1 MKRLS
6 RDILLMAL
14 ATLIS
19 RVFGLFREISIADR
33 FGLGPALDAFLIAIY
48 LPNSL
53 RLLFAEGAL
62 STAFVPIY
70 TGASL
75 NDNDAARFA
84 NNVLSL
90 LLIIFPILVIAGV
103 LLAPLYLPFFASGFP
118 AEKLALAVHLTQAV
132 FPFIALIGFAA
143 AFMGILHA
151 HHRFFAAASAPILY
165 NVGMILG
172 ALFLTRLFPVQ
183 PVYGLVVGALLGAGG
198 QLFLQWSLV
207 HRLGFRFR
215 FTLFP
220 LHPGIRQMARLMLPV
235 LLALS
240 VMQINL
246 LVDNKLASHLDDGAV
261 SALQYAMRL
270 FQLPL
275 GVFAVSVATAFL
287 PHFSTALTRKDGER
301 FNAHLSEGF
310 SQTAFLLLPA
320 MAGLLAIGTGVI
332 RLLFQHG
339 QFTAAD
345 TLRTAT
351 VLRYY
356 VAGIFPYGLVYLFTR
371 AFYAMRRPLI
381 PVLASCAAVG
391 TNVAFDLL
399 LVGTLKEGGLALSTS
414 LAGVVNAGVLIL
426 FLWPRMPQE
435 TLLVKRLGKIL
446 LGAGL
451 VFAAAWAVQRPFPQ
465 GARLESVFLPVLA
478 GTLFYLLYARLT
490 GLWNLIR
497 QRPADPRE

>member
-1 MKRLS
+1 MKRLA

-33 FGLGPALDAFLIAIY
+33 FGVGAALDAFLVAIY

-70 TGASL
+70 TGASA
-75 NDNDAARFA
+75 NNGDATRFA

-90 LLIIFPILVIAGV
+90 LLVFFPIIVAAGV
-103 LLAPLYLPFFASGFP
+103 LLAPIYLPFFASGFP
-118 AEKLALAVHLTQAV
+118 PEKLALAVRLTQAV

-151 HHRFFAAASAPILY
+151 HHRFFTAAIAPVLY

-172 ALFLTRLFPVQ
+172 VLVLTHLFPLQ
-183 PVYGLVVGALLGAGG
+183 PVYGLAVGALLGAGG
-198 QLFLQWSLV
+198 QLLLQWSQV
-207 HRLGFRFR
+207 RRLGFRFR

-220 LHPGIRQMARLMLPV
+220 IHPGIRQMGRLMLPV

-287 PHFSTALTRKDGER
+287 PRFSTALIQKNGER
-301 FNAHLSEGF
+301 FNAHLSEGL

-339 QFTAAD
+339 QFTVVD

-351 VLRYY
+351 VLRFY
-356 VAGIFPYGLVYLFTR
+356 VLGIFPYGLVYLFTR
-371 AFYAMRRPLI
+371 AFYAMRRPLA

-391 TNVAFDLL
+391 TNVACDLL

-414 LAGVVNAGVLIL
+414 LAGVVNAGILIL
-426 FLWPRMPQE
+426 FLWRRIPIEAQ
-435 TLLVKRLGKIL
+435 LVKRLGKIL

-451 VFAAAWAVQRPFPQ
+451 VFAAAWAIQRPFQ
-465 GARLESVFLPVLA
+465 QSARLGPVFLPIIA
-478 GTLFYLLYARLT
+478 GILFYLLYSRLT

-497 QRPADPRE
+497 QRPADPQE

>member
-14 ATLIS
+14 ATMIS

-33 FGLGPALDAFLIAIY
+33 FGLGTALDAFFIAIY

-70 TGASL
+70 SGASL
-75 NDNDAARFA
+75 NNEDATRFA

-90 LLIIFPILVIAGV
+90 LLIIFPALVITGV
-103 LLAPLYLPFFASGFP
+103 LLAPVYLPFFASGFP
-118 AEKLALAVHLTQAV
+118 VEKLALAVHITQAI

-151 HHRFFAAASAPILY
+151 QHRFFAAASAPILY

-198 QLFLQWSLV
+198 QLLLQWSLV

-220 LHPGIRQMARLMLPV
+220 LHPGIRQMARLMLPA
-235 LLALS
+235 LLSLA

-275 GVFAVSVATAFL
+275 GVFAVSVATALL
-287 PHFSTALTRKDGER
+287 PRFSAASAQKDGER
-301 FNAHLSEGF
+301 FNAHLSEGL

-351 VLRYY
+351 VLCYY
-356 VAGIFPYGLVYLFTR
+356 VGGIFPYGLVYLFTR

-391 TNVAFDLL
+391 TNVVFDLL
-399 LVGTLKEGGLALSTS
+399 LVGSFKEGGLALSTS
-414 LAGVVNAGVLIL
+414 LAGLANAGLLTL
-426 FLWPRMPQE
+426 FLWRQMSLDSR
-435 TLLVKRLGKIL
+435 LLKRLGKIL

-451 VFAAAWAVQRPFPQ
+451 IYAVAWAVQRPFPQ
-465 GARLESVFLPVLA
+465 SAPLGSVFLPILVGA
-478 GTLFYLLYARLT
+478 LFYLLYARFT
-490 GLWNLIR
+490 GLWDLIR
-497 QRPADPRE
+497 QRPADPPA

>member
-1 MKRLS
+1 MKRLA

-14 ATLIS
+14 ATSIS

-33 FGLGPALDAFLIAIY
+33 FGLGTALDAFLVAIY

-70 TGASL
+70 TGASAN
-75 NDNDAARFA
+75 NDDANRFA

-90 LLIIFPILVIAGV
+90 LLILFPIIVVAGV
-103 LLAPLYLPFFASGFP
+103 LLAPIYLPFFASGFP
-118 AEKLALAVHLTQAV
+118 PEKLVLAVRLTQMI

-143 AFMGILHA
+143 AFMGILHS
-151 HHRFFAAASAPILY
+151 HHCFFTAALAPVLY

-172 ALFLTRLFPVQ
+172 ALLLTRLFPLQ
-183 PVYGLVVGALLGAGG
+183 PIYGLAIGALLGAGG
-198 QLFLQWSLV
+198 QLLFQWSQV
-207 HRLGFRFR
+207 RRLGFRFH
-215 FTLFP
+215 FALFP
-220 LHPGIRQMARLMLPV
+220 IHPGIRQMGRLMLPV
-235 LLALS
+235 MLALS

-287 PHFSTALTRKDGER
+287 PRFSTALTRKESER
-301 FNAHLSEGF
+301 FDAHLAEGL
-310 SQTAFLLLPA
+310 SQTALLLLPA
-320 MAGLLAIGTGVI
+320 MAGLFAIGTDVV

-339 QFTAAD
+339 QFTVGD
-345 TLRTAT
+345 TLRTVT
-351 VLRYY
+351 VLRFY
-356 VAGIFPYGLVYLFTR
+356 VLGLFPYGLVYLFTR
-371 AFYAMRRPLI
+371 AFYAMRRPLV

-391 TNVAFDLL
+391 TNVACDLL
-399 LVGTLKEGGLALSTS
+399 LVGSLREGGLALSTS
-414 LAGVVNAGVLIL
+414 LAGVVNAGILTL
-426 FLWPRMPQE
+426 FLWSRIGTHRDLPKQ
-435 TLLVKRLGKIL
+435 LGKIL

-451 VFAAAWAVQRPFPQ
+451 VFAVAWAIRRPFQ
-465 GARLESVFLPVLA
+465 QDARLGPVFLPIIA
-478 GTLFYLLYARLT
+478 GTLFYLLYTRLT

-497 QRPADPRE
+497 QRPADPRG